1 MEQFLRVGVIKRPHG
16 LKGEVKV
23 YPTTEDPAR
32 FKKLKKV
39 LLRTP
44 KEDLTVNIRSVSFFK
59 GQVIVAFEGMDRIED
74 VEHLRNCDIM
84 VSRED
89 AIPLEE
95 GEYYVAD
102 LMGLKVIN
110 EDGSALGE
118 LVDVM
123 ETGANDVYVVKTP
136 EREILIPAIKQCILD
151 VDLET
156 GTMKVHLLP
165 GL

>member
-151 VDLET
+151 VDLEA